1 MSRDTKLFERTAPST
16 YCVRPAYRKDPA
28 DSVAIYSAARE
39 RIRIFKSGFMD
50 AEDVDDGEKD
60 EDSESDVAEDPEIDD
75 LETETD
81 KKKEVSNSLGFSE
94 NTVIE
99 SRKDNGEVLQTTD
112 ACPDKV
118 DEGLAPVV
126 AEGLNKHKIV
136 STSSKI
142 AVCSN
147 AVTISDIDG
156 EDVDDSIPGEPWVQG
171 LMEGEYSDL
180 SVEERLQAF
189 VALIG
194 VATEGNS
201 IRVALEV
208 YSFSFILSFL
218 IVSVA

>member
-1 MSRDTKLFERTAPST
+1 M
-16 YCVRPAYRKDPA
+16 
-28 DSVAIYSAARE
+28 
-39 RIRIFKSGFMD
+39 
-50 AEDVDDGEKD
+50 
-60 EDSESDVAEDPEIDD
+60 
-75 LETETD
+75 
-81 KKKEVSNSLGFSE
+81 
-94 NTVIE
+94 
-99 SRKDNGEVLQTTD
+99 
-112 ACPDKV
+112 
-118 DEGLAPVV
+118 
-126 AEGLNKHKIV
+126 